1 MKINYSFLF
10 ALPLLLIMFI
20 DNMFMELAA
29 PNSPETQAALLN
41 KLVKGTAGLAFV
53 YSAMKFNRM
62 TPPMRFAFVA
72 TTLFILAMSFE
83 SYYKYNSFFIYPHVF
98 LKVLVFYY
106 SFFVY
111 TYYKGSY
118 HLQFHHVV
126 WFIMIG
132 FWLNVLLV
140 NPHTLSV
147 SSFTNN
153 ERGVHSTS
161 VYMMVI
167 PFLYFL
173 NNYFFRGKITHLFWA
188 FFVFITIF
196 FFQHRTVWIS
206 TAIILAVYYLLIR
219 FKSPVKINYFS
230 KLMPVAV
237 VMGIGGVL
245 SSAFIF
251 SMYPEIID
259 RVQES
264 ISDIQNY
271 DKQGTGGWRY
281 NQFLS
286 YLPFIQENW
295 LVGMRFEGFELPIQF
310 YRDDIN
316 APVFEDGNG
325 HFFHS
330 FYVDVLF
337 YAGSLGLLLFL
348 LQFGY
353 GVYKTLRQPKLTE
366 HQIILAA
373 FTFSGIIFGLSYI
386 LPIFFYAVMGWTI
399 VAIEE
404 DGKQEVS
411 SYLPDFARRRRE
423 RIRELQARLQH
434 S

>member
-1 MKINYSFLF
+1 MKINYSILF

-29 PNSPETQAALLN
+29 PKSPETQATLLN
-41 KLVKGTAGLAFV
+41 MLVKGTAGLALV
-53 YSAMKFNRM
+53 YSALRFNRM
-62 TPPMRFAFVA
+62 SPPMRFAFAA
-72 TTLFILAMSFE
+72 TTLFVLAMSFE
-83 SYYKYNSFFIYPHVF
+83 SYYKYNSFFVYPHVF
-98 LKVLVFYY
+98 LKILFFYF

-111 TYYKGSY
+111 TFYKGSY
-118 HLQFHHVV
+118 YIKFHHVV

-173 NNYFFRGKITHLFWA
+173 NNYFFRGKMTHLFWA

-237 VMGIGGVL
+237 VMGIAGLL

-251 SMYPEIID
+251 SVYPEIIE

-264 ISDIQNY
+264 ISDIENY

-281 NQFLS
+281 NQMMS

-295 LVGMRFEGFELPIQF
+295 LLGMRFEGFELPIQF
-310 YRDDIN
+310 YRDDID

-337 YAGSLGLLLFL
+337 YTGTVGLLMFM

-353 GVYKTLRQPKLTE
+353 GVWKTIKKSKLTE
-366 HQIILAA
+366 NQIILAA
-373 FTFSGIIFGLSYI
+373 FVSSGIVFGLSYI
-386 LPIFFYAVMGWTI
+386 LPVFFYGVMGWAI
-399 VAIEE
+399 VALEE
-404 DGKQEVS
+404 DDKEEVS

-423 RIRELQARLQH
+423 RIHALQRQLQTH
-434 S
+434 